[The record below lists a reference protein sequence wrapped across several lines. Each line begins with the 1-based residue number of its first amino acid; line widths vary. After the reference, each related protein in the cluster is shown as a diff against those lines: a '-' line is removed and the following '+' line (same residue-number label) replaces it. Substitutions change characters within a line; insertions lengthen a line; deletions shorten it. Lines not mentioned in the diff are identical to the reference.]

1 MLKKKGTVRRAAAA
15 IAVTVGV
22 MAISG
27 TGANAAVK
35 GLPEILNGKADSQA
49 LKIELQLPSTDSL
62 NAALGELGL
71 GAVQLPGGLLGQRF
85 EQTISLNHGE
95 VLRSAKASI
104 ADHASGFAA
113 PLLGLLATD
122 KAETRCDDSGCGGA
136 RSASGLTV
144 KVLDQVIPGGIGT
157 IKIANAVSN
166 TSSLVDTRNASGL
179 AEVNLSL
186 ANIFKIEALA
196 PLADALNTLRETV
209 NDQVLPPVN
218 DVLTPIGD
226 TIEGL
231 LEDTPLE
238 DAVEFGPINPIP
250 DFTKVD
256 LLDLQILKST
266 ADVRPFTPKS
276 GAGEGVKGLLAES
289 GAKVANLDILG
300 TGDDAWAHVGAVGLT
315 TSAFAN
321 GVKGAATA
329 DSDVEIVGA
338 DVGGLLGL
346 SVPTDTLRA
355 LVDGTAVKEVIDNL
369 DLPVEQDLLNTVDL
383 IYLTAGIDIDAFGKN
398 IDIDPKGNFASAS
411 AGTLRI
417 RVEPKIP
424 NPAALL
430 EAPTGGAAVVPA
442 LTEDDFVSTGL
453 VLQITLPNA
462 SSAASI
468 GTVLSQDFPEPPTTG
483 VALPLLGAVSLIGSA
498 IAVRRFALA
507 K

>member
-1 MLKKKGTVRRAAAA
+1 MLKRKGTARRAAAA
-15 IAVTVGV
+15 IAVTVGI

-27 TGANAAVK
+27 TGANAAVQ

-49 LKIELQLPSTDSL
+49 LKIELQLPSTDTL

-71 GAVQLPGGLLGQRF
+71 GVVDLPGGLLGQRL

-113 PLLGLLATD
+113 PLLGLLGAD
-122 KAETRCDDSGCGGA
+122 KAETRCDDNGCGGTRA
-136 RSASGLTV
+136 ASGLTV
-144 KVLDQVIPGGIGT
+144 NVLDQVIPGGIGT

-166 TSSLVDTRNASGL
+166 TTSVVDTRNASGL

-186 ANIFKIEALA
+186 ANLFKIEALA
-196 PLADALNTLRETV
+196 PLAEALNTLRETV
-209 NDQVLPPVN
+209 NDTVLPTVNPVLEQ
-218 DVLTPIGD
+218 VG
-226 TIEGL
+226 GL
-231 LEDTPLE
+231 VEDLVNDTPLE
-238 DAVEFGPINPIP
+238 DAVEVGGINPIP

-256 LLDLQILKST
+256 LLDLEILKSF

-276 GAGEGVKGLLAES
+276 GAGKGVKGLLGES
-289 GAKVANLDILG
+289 AAKVANLDILG
-300 TGDDAWAHVGAVGLT
+300 TGTEAWAHVGAVGLN

-321 GVKGAATA
+321 GVKGAAVA
-329 DSDVEIVGA
+329 GSDVEIVGA

-355 LVDGTAVKEVIDNL
+355 LVDGTAVREVIDNL
-369 DLPVEQDLLNTVDL
+369 DLPLEQDLLNTVDL

-430 EAPTGGAAVVPA
+430 EAPTGGATVVPA

-453 VLQITLPNA
+453 VLQVTLPNA

-468 GTVLSQDFPEPPTTG
+468 GKVLSQDFPEPPTTG
-483 VALPLLGAVSLIGSA
+483 VGLPLLGAVALIGSA
-498 IAVRRFALA
+498 IGVRRFALA